1 MLFASNAIA
10 LTDQLLKEY
19 KEISGKLKNSS
30 FVETNNYYF
39 LKGTA
44 NYINY
49 ENEEELKFIAEANA
63 YEKLEVMAYNFICWP
78 HYISTKNRVKIFY
91 EYLKRKPLMNQNEGF
106 TIVKK
111 IKNKK
116 KDFPIIFSINKENNI
131 ITFPS
136 SINMGFHDTC

>member
-1 MLFASNAIA
+1 LLLASNAIA

-19 KEISGKLKNSS
+19 KEIRENLKNIS
-30 FVETNNYYF
+30 FAETDNYYF
-39 LKGTA
+39 LKGIA

-49 ENEEELKFIAEANA
+49 EDEEEVKFIAEADA

-91 EYLKRKPLMNQNEGF
+91 EYLKIKPLVNQNEGF
-106 TIVKK
+106 TIIKSN
-111 IKNKK
+111 KNKK
-116 KDFPIIFSINKENNI
+116 KDFEIIFSINKENNI

-136 SINMGFHDTC
+136 TTNMGFLDAC